1 MFKGVLASVLASLLF
16 GVIYFI
22 SAHLEPL
29 NGEQIFG
36 WRVLLNLP
44 LTTVLLLWR
53 KEAGRALVL
62 LRRALTQPRWALVLL
77 FSAAMLGTQMW
88 LFMWAPMHGKALPV
102 SLGYFL
108 LPLVMVVVG
117 KLFFHESLT
126 RLQTLATLVAA
137 AGVLHEFWVAGSMDW
152 ETWFVA
158 LGYAVYFSMRRQLRT
173 DHLAGHWLDMALML
187 PAALYFIFAAPAS
200 WPLVRATPA
209 LWALLL
215 VLGVVSA
222 VALALY
228 MLASRKLPMGLFGLL
243 AYVEPVLLVIVAWLL
258 GESLRP
264 EQQISYGLIFA
275 AVALLVL
282 DGSWRLWREQRRRA
296 ARAVQTA

>member
-1 MFKGVLASVLASLLF
+1 MFQGVLASVFASVLF
-16 GVIYFI
+16 GAIYFI

-53 KEAGRALVL
+53 KEAARALVL
-62 LRRALTQPRWALVLL
+62 LRRALTQPRWALILL
-77 FSAAMLGTQMW
+77 FSSAMLGTQMW

-108 LPLVMVVVG
+108 LPLVMVLVG
-117 KLFFHESLT
+117 RVFFHEQLT
-126 RLQTLATLVAA
+126 RLQAVATLL
-137 AGVLHEFWVAGSMDW
+137 AGVGVAYEFWQSGSMAW

-158 LGYAVYFSMRRQLRT
+158 LGYTVYFSMRRQLRT
-173 DHLAGHWLDMALML
+173 DSLAGHWLDMALML

-200 WPLVRATPA
+200 WPLVRATPT
-209 LWALLL
+209 LWALLPL
-215 VLGVVSA
+215 LGVVSA

-228 MLASRKLPMGLFGLL
+228 MLASRQLPIGLFGLL
-243 AYVEPVLLVIVAWLL
+243 AYVEPVLLVIVAWML
-258 GESLRP
+258 GETLAAS
-264 EQQISYGLIFA
+264 QQVSYGMIFA

-282 DGSWRLWREQRRRA
+282 DGGWRLWRGRRGRG
-296 ARAVQTA
+296 ARQ